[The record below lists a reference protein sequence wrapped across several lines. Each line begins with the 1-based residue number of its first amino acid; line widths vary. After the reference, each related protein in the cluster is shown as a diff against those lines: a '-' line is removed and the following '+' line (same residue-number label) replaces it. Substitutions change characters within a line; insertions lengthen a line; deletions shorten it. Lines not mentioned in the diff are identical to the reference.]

1 MIRNVSFGLCSTA
14 LALSVVMLGLMLGPV
29 WAQNS
34 KPALPAGNTQ
44 LIRLQIGNS
53 HGLGG
58 GNRTTVEPFFMI
70 AESEGV
76 FNNKYFHRKVKST
89 ITKRAWENLE
99 QGVDAKALA
108 LAPQAVC
115 HAVSDGPC
123 SWLTVEFSDTT
134 KIHLFYD
141 WPNPPAA
148 VAALLRQIEAIRLE
162 VNRRTFQQVRP
173 VSVPNTAL
181 PTPAAGAIAN
191 AAAAKKRAEQV
202 LASKKWLSPPLKA
215 QLKDG
220 IWTVMGTTY
229 CQEALPQ
236 PKFACYGGAGV
247 RLRRSDGAIL
257 EVLAPHN

>member
-1 MIRNVSFGLCSTA
+1 MIRNVAFCLCSTA
-14 LALSVVMLGLMLGPV
+14 LALSVVVFGLMLGPV
-29 WAQNS
+29 PAQNS
-34 KPALPAGNTQ
+34 KPALPAGNTK
-44 LIRLQIGNS
+44 LIRLQIGHS
-53 HGLGG
+53 YGLGG
-58 GNRTTVEPFFMI
+58 GNLTTVEPFFMI
-70 AESEGV
+70 TESEGV
-76 FNNKYFHRKVKST
+76 VNNKYSHRKAKST

-108 LAPQAVC
+108 LAPQVVC

-123 SWLTVEFSDTT
+123 SWLMVEFSDTT

-148 VAALLRQIEAIRLE
+148 VAALLRQIEAIRRE
-162 VNRRTFQQVRP
+162 VNRRTFLQVKP
-173 VSVPNTAL
+173 VSVPNT
-181 PTPAAGAIAN
+181 
-191 AAAAKKRAEQV
+191 
-202 LASKKWLSPPLKA
+202 KKWLSPPLKA

-247 RLRRSDGAIL
+247 RLRKSDGAIL